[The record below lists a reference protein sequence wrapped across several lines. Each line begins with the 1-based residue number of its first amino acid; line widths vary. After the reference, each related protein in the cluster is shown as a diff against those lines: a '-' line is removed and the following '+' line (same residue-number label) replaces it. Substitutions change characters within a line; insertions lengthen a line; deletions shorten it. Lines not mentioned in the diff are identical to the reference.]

1 MAMKQKKYQANFFAQ
16 KILIQSVSIMNLCLK
31 VFQKL
36 IILSCSNPVCHVVS
50 TMLFSFGLGWLLCL
64 SCACN
69 VRVRV
74 HVTMS
79 FDTVANGRNV
89 VTIVPI
95 CSKNFTTAFIYRI
108 ICKLEN
114 DIQLHPVHKHVM

>member
-1 MAMKQKKYQANFFAQ
+1 MKRKKDQAIFLAQ

-31 VFQKL
+31 VFQKV
-36 IILSCSNPVCHVVS
+36 IIFSCSNPVCLFS
-50 TMLFSFGLGWLLCL
+50 TMLTSFGLGWLLCL

-69 VRVRV
+69 ERVRV

-114 DIQLHPVHKHVM
+114 DIQLHPVHRHVM